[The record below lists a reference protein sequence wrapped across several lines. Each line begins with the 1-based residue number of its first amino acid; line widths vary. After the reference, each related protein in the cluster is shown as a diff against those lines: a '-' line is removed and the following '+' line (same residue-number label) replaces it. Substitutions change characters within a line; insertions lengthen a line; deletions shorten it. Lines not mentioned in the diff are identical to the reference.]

1 VSYAEHTSVP
11 VERTRAEIE
20 TLVAKHG
27 ATHSASAWGDGK
39 AQMQFMIRGRL
50 LRFVLLMPTD
60 EEARKKVPRRYD
72 WKDPTE
78 ANVVKWMEQ
87 EARRRWRCLLLAI
100 KAKLEIV
107 ENGIETFDQAFLAN
121 IVVDG
126 RTVYEHIV
134 STEGKMRLLVP
145 VTKD

>member
-11 VERTRAEIE
+11 AERTRAEIE
-20 TLVAKHG
+20 KLVAKHG
-27 ATHSASAWGDGK
+27 ATHFVSAWGDGK

-50 LRFVLLMPTD
+50 LQFVLRMPTN
-60 EEARKKVPRRYD
+60 EEAKKKAPRGRYT
-72 WKDPTE
+72 WQAPPST
-78 ANVVKWMEQ
+78 NIQKWMEQ
-87 EARRRWRCLLLAI
+87 EMRRLWRCLLLAI

-134 STEGKMRLLVP
+134 STEGKLRLLAP
-145 VTKD
+145 VEK